1 MQTYSR
7 SLQIKVLGSI
17 VYAYIQ
23 IKGEKSWVIKEK
35 KTYFLFV
42 SDKTKTYKM
51 YNINPI
57 TKKMLASRDAIFD
70 EENFWPQQSNSDA
83 IHVIPTDLGGEKDAT
98 TTQPQQA
105 VVSTPT
111 EKSAHK
117 SHQHNFYSK
126 QQCSAT
132 RKSTWQ
138 HMIQKATKMDVRL
151 LRCNCLV
158 MMIQMIS

>member
-70 EENFWPQQSNSDA
+70 EENFWP
-83 IHVIPTDLGGEKDAT
+83 
-98 TTQPQQA
+98 
-105 VVSTPT
+105 
-111 EKSAHK
+111 
-117 SHQHNFYSK
+117 
-126 QQCSAT
+126 
-132 RKSTWQ
+132 
-138 HMIQKATKMDVRL
+138 
-151 LRCNCLV
+151 
-158 MMIQMIS
+158 